1 VILGER
7 EVNSERHHVLGYARQ
22 QMTKKEKRMLASLDV
37 KAAVA
42 TEGTVAILGTACRLG
57 KKAVSDRQQVATAR
71 RRSHALD

>member
-1 VILGER
+1 
-7 EVNSERHHVLGYARQ
+7 
-22 QMTKKEKRMLASLDV
+22 MTKKEKRMLTSLDV
-37 KAAVA
+37 KAAIA